1 MAHSATKSLSNQPLL
16 LKPGNDSFAPPF
28 KKIEAAFSTP
38 YRQDPQSAFKTP
50 IKSSGGP
57 DHLRKRLAYVDQHSP
72 QPEKKL
78 KLDADCRNQSELVV
92 VTVSLEESARNV
104 ETKTVDKSAGNGD
117 GDSELRQNQEEG
129 KSNATPKSSVVN
141 DKCCHLETVRESQL
155 KRIEEKRSAQ
165 SVKPIA
171 RALFTMKKTS
181 QRVSLKHAV
190 SGATPGGHD
199 MQQVRIICLGFF
211 QLTLFCV
218 SYQCI
223 SELFGVHHMITLSVH
238 SFYFMF
244 LSKMLLTML
253 HMGVISTINYNIWFM
268 QKSVLACSGYV
279 SF

>member
-1 MAHSATKSLSNQPLL
+1 MAHSATKSFSNQPLL
-16 LKPGNDSFAPPF
+16 IKPGNDTFAPPF

-57 DHLRKRLAYVDQHSP
+57 DHLRKRLAYADQHSP

-78 KLDADCRNQSELVV
+78 KLDTDCRNQSELVV
-92 VTVSLEESARNV
+92 DTISLDESTRNV

-129 KSNATPKSSVVN
+129 KCNATPKSSVMN

-155 KRIEEKRSAQ
+155 KRIEKKRSAQ

-171 RALFTMKKTS
+171 GALFAMKKTS
-181 QRVSLKHAV
+181 RQISLKHAV

-199 MQQVRIICLGFF
+199 VQQVRIICLGFF
-211 QLTLFCV
+211 QLIINVLCFAFLINV
-218 SYQCI
+218 FLNSLVCI
-223 SELFGVHHMITLSVH
+223 T
-238 SFYFMF
+238 
-244 LSKMLLTML
+244 
-253 HMGVISTINYNIWFM
+253 
-268 QKSVLACSGYV
+268 
-279 SF
+279 